1 MQRQYFPSVS
11 LTSALTVS
19 VLTKQTMQGVGR
31 QKANLKK
38 EEKRTMEKEVLEK
51 YYLKEFLYLD
61 GAYEIIFNIVDI
73 NFDKKT
79 INVAVTKCGG
89 ISVREYD
96 LHQDENGN
104 WYFNYGIMQDE
115 IQIDEF
121 ETIKD

>member
-1 MQRQYFPSVS
+1 
-11 LTSALTVS
+11 
-19 VLTKQTMQGVGR
+19 
-31 QKANLKK
+31 
-38 EEKRTMEKEVLEK
+38 MEKEVLEK

-96 LHQDENGN
+96 
-104 WYFNYGIMQDE
+104 
-115 IQIDEF
+115 
-121 ETIKD
+121 

>member
-1 MQRQYFPSVS
+1 
-11 LTSALTVS
+11 
-19 VLTKQTMQGVGR
+19 
-31 QKANLKK
+31 
-38 EEKRTMEKEVLEK
+38 MEKEVLEK

-89 ISVREYD
+89 ISVRKYD
-96 LHQDENGN
+96 LRQDENGN

-115 IQIDEF
+115 IQINEF

>member
-1 MQRQYFPSVS
+1 
-11 LTSALTVS
+11 
-19 VLTKQTMQGVGR
+19 
-31 QKANLKK
+31 
-38 EEKRTMEKEVLEK
+38 MEKEVLEK

-115 IQIDEF
+115 IQINEF
-121 ETIKD
+121 ETIKE